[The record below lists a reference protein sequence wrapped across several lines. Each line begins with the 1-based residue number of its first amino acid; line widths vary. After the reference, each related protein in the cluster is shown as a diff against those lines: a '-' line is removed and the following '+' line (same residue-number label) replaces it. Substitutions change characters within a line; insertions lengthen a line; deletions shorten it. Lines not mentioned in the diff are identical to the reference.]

1 MANTEK
7 QVLAKGIFARGEA
20 ILLTETVEGEALT
33 ILQLVGT
40 PCDESWEFI
49 EGKTSTRQWLVK
61 PSPRAILVARLF
73 VQGLDEA
80 TTIGGLTAKLDGFES
95 QKALEFVECR
105 IR

>member
-1 MANTEK
+1 MSNTKEI
-7 QVLAKGIFARGEA
+7 LAKGTFAKGEA

-61 PSPRAILVARLF
+61 ANPRSVLVARLF